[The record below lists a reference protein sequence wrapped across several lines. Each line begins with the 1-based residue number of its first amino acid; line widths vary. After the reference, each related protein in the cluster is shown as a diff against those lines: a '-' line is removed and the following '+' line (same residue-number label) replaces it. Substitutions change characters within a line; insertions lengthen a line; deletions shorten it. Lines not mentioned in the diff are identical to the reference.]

1 MNSIAACSSVFE
13 PASARASALRHAGN
27 ARRAGMVAANYLYNI
42 ARHDGSEIGM
52 VGRGVGIEPLLDPK
66 DRAPRYVAAKFNW
79 IGTPSRR
86 WGWCSCGCRRRSP
99 PCRI

>member
-1 MNSIAACSSVFE
+1 MQEMPGA
-13 PASARASALRHAGN
+13 
-27 ARRAGMVAANYLYNI
+27 AGMVAANYLYNI